1 MKNQLILLLAALFL
15 TGGCAPKSYGTIADP
30 AAEVEPWSV
39 VSGDPACVTFTSSK
53 YPDDAINAHAVYRTF
68 LRSNDLESAFP
79 HWQRAFELAPAAD
92 GKRSFHYTDG
102 VRFYKEFFYKSQDE
116 QEKAGFAKKVRELY
130 EGGLRCY
137 PRETYLHGMYAF
149 DLYYSFRPYAT
160 DQEIY
165 DLFKRTIDAE
175 GERTGAFV
183 LNPFTDILIT
193 RFQAGEISV
202 EETRTYVN
210 RIKSILAYGLV
221 NSQEIEN
228 FKIVESY
235 VPARLEELETVEDF
249 FPPSYYAEKYYAEYQ
264 ADPANC
270 DVIQTVYSRLRWG
283 KVAENDPR
291 LMELSGKVEND
302 CRVEE
307 TLTIAR
313 QALEALQA
321 GKYRDAVKGFE
332 QAAEETEDL
341 DRKARY
347 NQLIAK
353 IQYAH
358 LKNFSQ
364 ARTYALKAAKL
375 KPNWGEPHLLIGKL
389 YASSGPL
396 CGPGRGWDSQ
406 VVTWV
411 AIDKWQYA
419 KSIDPSVADEA
430 IRLINQYSPFM
441 PSIEDIFQR
450 NLQEGASYTVGC
462 WIQET
467 TRIRAGK

>member
-1 MKNQLILLLAALFL
+1 MKNQMILFAVILLLSA
-15 TGGCAPKSYGTIADP
+15 GCAPKAMGTITDAKPEAEPPTAVANDP
-30 AAEVEPWSV
+30 S
-39 VSGDPACVTFTSSK
+39 CVTFNNSK

-116 QEKAGFAKKVRELY
+116 TERAGLVKKVRELY
-130 EGGLRCY
+130 EGGLRCF
-137 PRETYLHGMYAF
+137 PKENYLHGMYAF
-149 DLYYSFRPYAT
+149 DLYYSFRQYAT

-165 DLFKRTIDAE
+165 DLFRRTLDLD

-193 RFQAGEISV
+193 RFQAGEIPA
-202 EETRTYVN
+202 EEARTYVDKV
-210 RIKSILAYGLV
+210 RQALAYGLA
-221 NSQEIEN
+221 NSQEVEN
-228 FKIVESY
+228 FKVVDSY
-235 VPARLEELETVEDF
+235 VPARLEELETIEDF
-249 FPPSYYAEKYYAEYQ
+249 YPPAYYAEKYYAEYQ
-264 ADPANC
+264 ADPSNC
-270 DVIQTVYSRLRWG
+270 DLIQTVYSRLRWG
-283 KVAENDPR
+283 KVADNDPR
-291 LMELSGKVEND
+291 LVELTDKVNNE
-302 CRVEE
+302 CKVEE
-307 TLTIAR
+307 TLTSAR
-313 QALEALQA
+313 QALELLQA
-321 GKYRDAVKGFE
+321 GRYKDAVKGFE
-332 QAAEETEDL
+332 QAAEETDDL

-358 LKNFSQ
+358 LKNFSM
-364 ARTYALKAAKL
+364 ARTYAQKAAKL
-375 KPNWGEPHLLIGKL
+375 KPNWGEPYILIGKL

-396 CGPGRGWDSQ
+396 CGPGRGWESQ

-419 KSIDPSVADEA
+419 KSIDPSVTEEA
-430 IRLINQYSPFM
+430 NKLISQYTPFM
-441 PSIEDIFQR
+441 PSVEDIFQR
-450 NLQEGASYTVGC
+450 NLQEGASYAVGC

-467 TRIRAGK
+467 TRIRGSK